1 MEGEHMEMSN
11 SEDTPK
17 TPAENLKGTPAT
29 DATELEDPFDDPALV
44 TNAFLDIMWQDAD
57 GNSALMLAAAENRM
71 LHVKGILT
79 MAAQRGTLWQVLDMR
94 NDNGLSALEMA
105 LRSGSDT
112 CAMLITRFAKE
123 YQKTRPRFRRM
134 SFTRR
139 GSNEASETDIM
150 IEFDDA
156 PPAAVPFASR
166 RPFILNPPP
175 RLSRDKISN
184 HLKRIPPNDC
194 AREMNRA
201 GRPPPP
207 NKWVQRTISND
218 SQSSLPS
225 PSSSAASP
233 VENKSIS
240 VGDKLR
246 SIFSSRRHAA
256 SESSTTRRPQEYTK
270 NDEENQLLDT
280 SSTQSSNI
288 SSERK
293 TSAEEPFRSPWPTSR
308 PTRLPPLAN
317 LRRRT
322 ASETRPKPAQEL

>member
-1 MEGEHMEMSN
+1 MEMSN
-11 SEDTPK
+11 PEDTPK
-17 TPAENLKGTPAT
+17 TPAENLKGTSAT

-156 PPAAVPFASR
+156 PPAAVPFLGLLHGGGGLKKDIIINWYPVKPRIHKGKVYQSVASR

-175 RLSRDKISN
+175 RRLSRDKISN

-194 AREMNRA
+194 TREMNRA

-246 SIFSSRRHAA
+246 SIFSSRRVFGL
-256 SESSTTRRPQEYTK
+256 QF
-270 NDEENQLLDT
+270 DW
-280 SSTQSSNI
+280 I
-288 SSERK
+288 
-293 TSAEEPFRSPWPTSR
+293 
-308 PTRLPPLAN
+308 
-317 LRRRT
+317 
-322 ASETRPKPAQEL
+322 